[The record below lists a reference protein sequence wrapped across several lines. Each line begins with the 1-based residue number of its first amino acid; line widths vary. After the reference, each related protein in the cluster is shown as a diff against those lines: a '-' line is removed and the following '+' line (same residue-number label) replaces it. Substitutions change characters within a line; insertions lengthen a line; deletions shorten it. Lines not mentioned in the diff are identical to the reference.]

1 MNEIMLSTQVAEGRT
16 SRLSIKLDVKSLGLD
31 WSEQD
36 IIRVRSY
43 KKDGSMVLCRV
54 GKKVSKTVTYQLTKT
69 GGGSFSHDLGL
80 YVAHRPTRFSG
91 KLKSANNVSA
101 AARFIDKDKKYL
113 QVFLP
118 KEIFADQKAFA
129 A

>member
-1 MNEIMLSTQVAEGRT
+1 MNEIILSTQVSEGRK
-16 SRLSIKLDVKSLGLD
+16 SRLSIKLDVASLGVD
-31 WSEQD
+31 WNAKD

-43 KKDGSMVLCRV
+43 KKDGSIILSRV
-54 GKKVSKTVTYQLTKT
+54 NVKAAKTVAYALTKT

-80 YVAHRPTRFSG
+80 YVAHKPKRFQ
-91 KLKSANNVSA
+91 KLKAVTNVSA
-101 AARFIDKDKKYL
+101 AARFIDKEKKLL

-118 KEIFADQKAFA
+118 KEIFESDKRIA